1 MPMKNP
7 QTVADK
13 WSRNLASSTTAI
25 QEGVNNV
32 SVSPTAKAAQN
43 QEAYLAGVQRAVADG
58 KWERGLKRVTL
69 EDWKQAM
76 LSKGVSRIASGAS
89 AAVGKME
96 TFLSEFLPHV
106 ESGQRMLENMP
117 RGDLA
122 TNIQRAV
129 AMMEHNA
136 KFKRRS

>member
-1 MPMKNP
+1 MAKNP
-7 QTVADK
+7 NTVAQK
-13 WSRNLASSTTAI
+13 WSRNLAASTTAI
-25 QEGVNNV
+25 TEGVNAV
-32 SVSPTAKAAQN
+32 TVSPTIKAAAA

-76 LSKGVSRIASGAS
+76 LAKGVSRIASGA
-89 AAVGKME
+89 AQAVGKME
-96 TFLSEFLPHV
+96 GFLAEFLPHV
-106 ESGQRMLENMP
+106 EQGQRMLDNMP

-129 AMMEHNA
+129 AMMEHNS
-136 KFKRRS
+136 KFKRRT